1 MTDEQKLFYEELRKI
16 QEFAV
21 GFTMAQKDKYSS
33 TEEMLEDIT
42 YDMTYMFCE
51 LIDGYRN
58 NEIKYNLVNIKNDN
72 LVNDNI
78 ELHDWCEAFLRYKG
92 AKNK

>member
-1 MTDEQKLFYEELRKI
+1 MS
-16 QEFAV
+16 
-21 GFTMAQKDKYSS
+21 QKDKYSS

-58 NEIKYNLVNIKNDN
+58 NEIKYNLVNNNQQLLLNDIIKQN
-72 LVNDNI
+72 V
-78 ELHDWCEAFLRYKG
+78 ERE
-92 AKNK
+92 